1 MKLTLSAL
9 RRIIREAVQQDCWG
23 GSRPEE
29 TYDEELVEDE
39 AYKKHSVLVPDD
51 VKRPINA
58 WMKQMGLAGTK
69 KKRRR

>member
-1 MKLTLSAL
+1 MRLHLGELRTL
-9 RRIIREAVQQDCWG
+9 IREAVDDCWG

-51 VKRPINA
+51 VKKPINA
-58 WMKQMGLAGTK
+58 WMKAMGLAGAK
-69 KKRRR
+69 KKRPR